1 MKLLNIAFI
10 IPSYN
15 ESQNIIPLIN
25 KIRKYFPKSKIII
38 VDDSNTREK
47 IKIKKLLSKQKDKG
61 VSYFPR
67 NKKMGRG
74 SAVIEGLQTALKD
87 KNITHF
93 FEMDADLSHNPK
105 EARKFISKMKKDNS
119 DLIVG
124 SRYLSGS
131 EILKWARW
139 RVVMSKI
146 INKFLSLLLG
156 LKLSDYTNGYR
167 LYNRKSVEFLTNIKL
182 VSKGFIVL
190 SETAYKLKK
199 NGFKI
204 SEVPTTFVERQ
215 YGKSSYGNRELIT
228 ALVNI
233 LIVRF
238 KTPKNIKI
246 FCLGFVVTIA
256 LLLRFWNLNEMGRTW
271 DEGAYVEGGFVMTD
285 LMLKGDYKNPY
296 YLSTF
301 DHPPIARYLYGA
313 ASRLDLQEIDDKNGN
328 PIFYF
333 DYTYSRLISILFS
346 TLSIL
351 LISLFGW
358 KYISPFVGISSG
370 IILAM
375 LPTFLGYSQL
385 ATLESLVMFTFTISV
400 FLFINLLHK
409 FSVKKLLLTGV
420 FTGLAL
426 GVKQTNI
433 FIYPLFLS
441 IYFLWYF
448 TKNKTE
454 RPSIL
459 RKIFLPFS
467 IIFLISCITFILFWP
482 TALINFNE
490 AIAVEKAMWFSHE
503 VKLPPP
509 EVFFGRL
516 MLVPIVYY
524 PVYFLITTPLLVII
538 LFFIGMKV
546 IDVRK
551 KFVLYAVLLWF
562 MLPFFQSLYPFKQ
575 HGLRYII
582 QVYAPLSLIAAIG
595 FESILGMFKGKFKI
609 KYISLFALIIYF
621 LFILKSITPYYLD
634 YFNILPGG
642 INGVYKS
649 QLFQIGWW
657 GQGNR
662 EAGIYLRDNAPKSS
676 SVGLA
681 ISPLHSFPKYSE
693 YKSEKY
699 NPNNKYDY
707 IVVNYF
713 NILREGFDDSKIKQN
728 YKLIHEVT
736 ADKATLVYIYQKR

>member
-1 MKLLNIAFI
+1 
-10 IPSYN
+10 
-15 ESQNIIPLIN
+15 
-25 KIRKYFPKSKIII
+25 
-38 VDDSNTREK
+38 
-47 IKIKKLLSKQKDKG
+47 
-61 VSYFPR
+61 
-67 NKKMGRG
+67 MG
-74 SAVIEGLQTALKD
+74 K
-87 KNITHF
+87 
-93 FEMDADLSHNPK
+93 
-105 EARKFISKMKKDNS
+105 
-119 DLIVG
+119 
-124 SRYLSGS
+124 
-131 EILKWARW
+131 
-139 RVVMSKI
+139 
-146 INKFLSLLLG
+146 
-156 LKLSDYTNGYR
+156 
-167 LYNRKSVEFLTNIKL
+167 
-182 VSKGFIVL
+182 
-190 SETAYKLKK
+190 
-199 NGFKI
+199 
-204 SEVPTTFVERQ
+204 
-215 YGKSSYGNRELIT
+215 
-228 ALVNI
+228 
-233 LIVRF
+233 
-238 KTPKNIKI
+238 
-246 FCLGFVVTIA
+246 
-256 LLLRFWNLNEMGRTW
+256 TW
-271 DEGAYVEGGFVMTD
+271 DEGAYVEGGYVMTD
-285 LMLKGDYKNPY
+285 LMLKGDFRNPY
-296 YLSTF
+296 YHSTF
-301 DHPPIARYLYGA
+301 DHPPIARYLYGT
-313 ASRLDLQEIDDKNGN
+313 ASRLDLQEIDKDGN

-467 IIFLISCITFILFWP
+467 IIFLISCITFILLWP

-509 EVFFGRL
+509 EVFFGKL

-524 PVYFLITTPLLVII
+524 PVYFLITTPFLIII
-538 LFFIGMKV
+538 LFFVGMKV

-562 MLPFFQSLYPFKQ
+562 IVPFFQTFYPFKQ

-582 QVYAPLSLIAAIG
+582 QVYAPLALIAAIG
-595 FESILGMFKGKFKI
+595 FESILGTLKGKFKV
-609 KYISLFALIIYF
+609 KYIGIFALIIYF

-634 YFNILPGG
+634 YFNIVPGG